1 MSEENFV
8 NKALTPKNMLSVSYT
23 LNNFTK
29 QQNTAC
35 TNMNN
40 HTNKTYSTLLNMEEN
55 FGINDS
61 KQEIKK
67 KNCFV
72 LKKINLKESKN
83 NYYSTALDNMLF
95 DPAHFL
101 NDTYQGNKVM
111 FGKNH
116 YFFHEMITN
125 KELSDSFYPRQK
137 KKRKTLN
144 YNNSSNN
151 TLLVNKKMIL
161 KTKSVKS
168 SRIKDLDKFNS
179 SESSRSYRPLG
190 EQRTFSV
197 SDNELK
203 IIYKEVKDREIN
215 NKKTKIDYLFN
226 QTGELGI
233 NQMLDLQE
241 KILKKNNQ
249 KPKIRKKLL
258 DKIMNRTFKEKN
270 NILMNQLKE
279 FLILKRKKIDKEL
292 TKFCVINNTSSLVN
306 RNWIYNLR
314 KNIMTKNEERKCISP
329 PQKEIIYS
337 NKDFFP
343 NETNCNFKKIFYNK
357 IPKIKI
363 NDNNEA
369 RKSRIFNE
377 TNLNSFRSLYI
388 QGKNLL
394 NQEIKLSKDLAG
406 KKKKLIQY
414 TFIPKEISSMLLAKS
429 KSKDSVTTP
438 RAIINSM
445 KIHNL
450 K

>member
-83 NYYSTALDNMLF
+83 NYYSTALDNMFF

-161 KTKSVKS
+161 KTKSLKS

-258 DKIMNRTFKEKN
+258 DKIMNRT
-270 NILMNQLKE
+270 
-279 FLILKRKKIDKEL
+279 LILKRKKIDKEL

-429 KSKDSVTTP
+429 KSKDSITTP